1 LSRASTVANGSENLA
16 KATRSTQPEVEDI
29 MAGKSILRKVG
40 KAFVGLAAGG
50 ICLTPLQ
57 AQPPASRVE
66 SGGQATESAGAPLA
80 VDKEVTLAADGSF
93 RATVLTRSGNL
104 VPGARL
110 TFTPQ
115 PQNAEGVVRAT
126 TGAAGITVVSGV
138 KPGLHRVHVE
148 ATQGTYDGILQVKSS
163 AVTQVVAQPA
173 PLVAFVLTPPA
184 NQDQDP
190 EDPGLLNP
198 GDLSRGRLLGAAALA
213 GGATAIALP
222 LALQG
227 GGRPARRASP

>member
-1 LSRASTVANGSENLA
+1 
-16 KATRSTQPEVEDI
+16 
-29 MAGKSILRKVG
+29 MARKSILRKVG
-40 KAFVGLAAGG
+40 KAIVGLAAGG
-50 ICLTPLQ
+50 ICLSPLQ
-57 AQPPASRVE
+57 AQPPGARVE
-66 SGGQATESAGAPLA
+66 SGEQTAESAGAPLA

-115 PQNAEGVVRAT
+115 PANGDSVVHAT
-126 TGAAGITVVSGV
+126 TGAAGITVVTGV

-148 ATQGTYDGILQVKSS
+148 AVQGFYDGTLQVKSS
-163 AVTQVVAQPA
+163 VVAAAAGLPA
-173 PLVAFVLTPPA
+173 PLVAFVLTPYP
-184 NQDQDP
+184 NQEQDP
-190 EDPGLLNP
+190 EDPGMLNP
-198 GDLSRGRLLGAAALA
+198 GNLTRGRLLGAAVLA

>member
-1 LSRASTVANGSENLA
+1 
-16 KATRSTQPEVEDI
+16 
-29 MAGKSILRKVG
+29 MARKSILRKVG

-50 ICLTPLQ
+50 ICLSPLQ
-57 AQPPASRVE
+57 AQPPTTRVE
-66 SGGQATESAGAPLA
+66 SGGQAAESAGAPLV

-93 RATVLTRSGNL
+93 RATVLTRAGNL

-115 PQNAEGVVRAT
+115 PPNAEGVVHAT
-126 TGAAGITVVSGV
+126 TGTSGITLVSGV
-138 KPGLHRVHVE
+138 KPGLHRVHID
-148 ATQGTYDGILQVKSS
+148 ATQGTYDGTLQVKSS
-163 AVTQVVAQPA
+163 AVTQVVAQPP
-173 PLVAFVLTPPA
+173 PLVAFVLTP

-198 GDLSRGRLLGAAALA
+198 ADLARGRLLGAAALL

>member
-1 LSRASTVANGSENLA
+1 
-16 KATRSTQPEVEDI
+16 
-29 MAGKSILRKVG
+29 MARKNILRKVG

-50 ICLTPLQ
+50 MCLSPLQ
-57 AQPPASRVE
+57 AQPPAPRGE
-66 SGGQATESAGAPLA
+66 TGGQAAEGADTQLK

-115 PQNAEGVVRAT
+115 AQNGEGVVRAT
-126 TGAAGITVVSGV
+126 TGSAGITVVSGV

-148 ATQGTYDGILQVKSS
+148 AAQGVYDGTLQVKSS
-163 AVTQVVAQPA
+163 TAPQGTVLPA
-173 PLVAFVLTPPA
+173 PLVAFVLTPSTG
-184 NQDQDP
+184 QEP
-190 EDPGLLNP
+190 EDPGLQDS
-198 GDLSRGRLLGAAALA
+198 GDPTRRRLLGAAALA
-213 GGATAIALP
+213 GSAAAIAIP
-222 LALQG
+222 LSLQG

>member
-1 LSRASTVANGSENLA
+1 
-16 KATRSTQPEVEDI
+16 
-29 MAGKSILRKVG
+29 MARKSILRKIG

-50 ICLTPLQ
+50 ICLNPLQ
-57 AQPPASRVE
+57 AQPPAARVQP
-66 SGGQATESAGAPLA
+66 GGQTAENAGASLA

-104 VPGARL
+104 VPSARL

-115 PQNAEGVVRAT
+115 AQNAEGVVRAT
-126 TGAAGITVVSGV
+126 TGAAGITVVTGV
-138 KPGLHRVHVE
+138 KPGQHRLHVE
-148 ATQGTYDGILQVKSS
+148 APQGSYDGTLQVKSS
-163 AVTQVVAQPA
+163 AVVQTVALAA
-173 PLVAFVLTPPA
+173 PLVAFVLTPGQ
-184 NQDQDP
+184 NQDQTQDQ
-190 EDPGLLNP
+190 EDPGLLTP
-198 GDLSRGRLLGAAALA
+198 EDLARHRLLCAGALA